1 MTQDALLTDAFEE
14 HRRHLFGVA
23 YRMLG
28 SVADAE
34 DAVQEAWLR
43 LRRHHDGGGERIESP
58 GAWLTTAVSRIAL
71 NVLRSR
77 STHRTDSLEE
87 RLEHLPEPVVQQ
99 EGAGDPGEDIALADG
114 VGIALL
120 VVLGTLTPAE
130 RVAFVLH
137 DLFSVPFAQIAEILD
152 VAPDAA
158 RQHASR
164 ARRRVRGQGRPV
176 EADADPARQREVVE
190 AFFAAARDGDLPR
203 LIGVLHPEVVVLQDT
218 GTRLL
223 GRAGAQE
230 VAASATTYA
239 HPDRRVLPVLV
250 NGAAAA
256 AIVQGGTLRS
266 IMAFT
271 VAEGRITEIDAY
283 MAPAGLAR
291 WADALGIAAGPG
303 GGPAAG

>member
-1 MTQDALLTDAFEE
+1 MTQDALLADAFEE

-43 LRRHHDGGGERIESP
+43 LRRHRDGDGERIENP

-87 RLEHLPEPVVQQ
+87 RLEHLPEPVVQR
-99 EGAGDPGEDIALADG
+99 EGAGDPGEEIALADG

-120 VVLGTLTPAE
+120 VVLGTLSPAE

-137 DLFSVPFAQIAEILD
+137 DLFAVPFAQIAEILG

-164 ARRRVRGQGRPV
+164 ARRRVRARPL

-223 GRAGAQE
+223 RRAGAQE

-239 HPDRRVLPVLV
+239 HPDRLVVPVLV

-256 AIVQGGTLRS
+256 AIVQGGALRS

-283 MAPAGLAR
+283 MDPVDLEV
-291 WADALGIAAGPG
+291 WADALGLMPGSAGG
-303 GGPAAG
+303 SPAR